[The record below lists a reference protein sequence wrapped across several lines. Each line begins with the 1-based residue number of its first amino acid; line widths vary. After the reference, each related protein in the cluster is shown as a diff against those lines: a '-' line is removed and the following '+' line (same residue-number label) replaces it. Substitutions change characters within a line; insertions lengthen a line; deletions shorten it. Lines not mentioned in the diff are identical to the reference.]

1 MSLKVE
7 VISRHGC
14 HLCEIAESVVRDV
27 LKEVNFELLVKY
39 VDEDDLLNQ
48 EYGEEVPVT
57 LINGQRHDY
66 FKVDRNRFKN
76 AILRLRQ

>member
-14 HLCEIAESVVRDV
+14 HLCEIAESVIRDV
-27 LKEVNFELLVKY
+27 KKEVNFELLVKY
-39 VDEDDLLNQ
+39 VDEDDLLNKA
-48 EYGEEVPVT
+48 YGEEVPVT

-66 FKVDRNRFKN
+66 FKVDRERFKN

>member
-1 MSLKVE
+1 MNIKVE

-27 LKEVNFELLVKY
+27 KKEVDFELLVKY

-66 FKVDRNRFKN
+66 FKVDRERFKN

>member
-1 MSLKVE
+1 MLKSKQTIRYSEDYGVQ
-7 VISRHGC
+7 I
-14 HLCEIAESVVRDV
+14 
-27 LKEVNFELLVKY
+27 K
-39 VDEDDLLNQ
+39 DDLLNQ

-66 FKVDRNRFKN
+66 FKVDRERFKN